1 MLNKAVVV
9 VKLLSC
15 ILFFSQNIFAKS
27 DIITKNFDGQI
38 DDNIKSYYYDHKT
51 TSLFYLNSSLQ
62 LNIIDY
68 RSNKI
73 KIIQLSTENNFLSLV
88 PINWVPNVAL
98 NANKELINS
107 QLKTQLHQKIS
118 ELTLTM
124 SNNELFMVDNGGGM
138 VFKIDL
144 NNYFIS
150 RHDSSFTT
158 MNKFGGNVF
167 TLNEDIYHFGGYGL
181 YKTNS
186 TLLKYNKKYNTWD
199 EIVVNNE
206 FPFDNGITNA
216 RILIWEDKLYL
227 IGGNSTIN
235 QVEVKNNQL
244 LSFDFNNKSW
254 TSHGVLDFNM
264 GEYNNVSSVN
274 NNFIIY
280 DSKLNKLKVIDVDA
294 LKTTN
299 YNINTELEF
308 ENGKDVRAVIF
319 NCSHLYSGS
328 KQKQLGINVDLKFT
342 PLEEISINYFTGNTR
357 TYQAS
362 VFKSYKFSDFVDLE
376 SLENGIL
383 FKEKRS
389 RNEFIIPIIIVLVIL
404 ILNTFYK
411 NFQKR
416 KDIIIENLYSFD
428 EGVLKFKNKEIL
440 LDENSR
446 LILELLSS
454 NDQVSSNDVVGL
466 LVDNGMSMDYASK
479 IKNKTIERLNEKFE
493 FITGSTENFIQT
505 LKSKEDKR
513 IQVIQLI
520 KA

>member
-1 MLNKAVVV
+1 MS
-9 VKLLSC
+9 VKLLCC

-73 KIIQLSTENNFLSLV
+73 KIIQLSTENNFLSKV

-186 TLLKYNKKYNTWD
+186 TLLKYNLKYKTWD

-254 TSHGVLDFNM
+254 TSLW
-264 GEYNNVSSVN
+264 
-274 NNFIIY
+274 
-280 DSKLNKLKVIDVDA
+280 
-294 LKTTN
+294 
-299 YNINTELEF
+299 
-308 ENGKDVRAVIF
+308 
-319 NCSHLYSGS
+319 
-328 KQKQLGINVDLKFT
+328 
-342 PLEEISINYFTGNTR
+342 
-357 TYQAS
+357 
-362 VFKSYKFSDFVDLE
+362 
-376 SLENGIL
+376 
-383 FKEKRS
+383 
-389 RNEFIIPIIIVLVIL
+389 
-404 ILNTFYK
+404 
-411 NFQKR
+411 
-416 KDIIIENLYSFD
+416 SF
-428 EGVLKFKNKEIL
+428 GF
-440 LDENSR
+440 
-446 LILELLSS
+446 
-454 NDQVSSNDVVGL
+454 
-466 LVDNGMSMDYASK
+466 
-479 IKNKTIERLNEKFE
+479 
-493 FITGSTENFIQT
+493 
-505 LKSKEDKR
+505 
-513 IQVIQLI
+513 
-520 KA
+520 